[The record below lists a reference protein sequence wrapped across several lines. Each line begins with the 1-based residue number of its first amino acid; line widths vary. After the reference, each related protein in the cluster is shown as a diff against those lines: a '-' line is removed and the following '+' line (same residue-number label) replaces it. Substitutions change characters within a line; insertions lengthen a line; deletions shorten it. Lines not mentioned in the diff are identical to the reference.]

1 MKIAIAQMN
10 CIVGDIAGNAKKIVT
25 SATLAKE
32 QGATLVVTP
41 ELSLCGYS
49 PEDLLLR
56 PDFLLACE
64 DALLVLAKQLP
75 DITVIVGHPH
85 QQGEQCFNAAS
96 VLEGGHVVATYHKQ
110 VLPNYGVFDE
120 ERYFV
125 SGSEALVF
133 NHCGVKLGVLI
144 CADVWESKPALL
156 AKMAGAELL
165 VAMNGSPFHMKKQST
180 RFEVLKQRAVENS
193 LPIVYVNMVGGQ
205 DELVFD
211 GASFVLNAQGEL
223 MCELPAFESQLE
235 LVDFEHAQPL
245 HGNMTKNL
253 PLEATVYHALKLGL
267 ADYVNKNGFPG
278 VVIGLSGGVDSALT
292 LALAVDAIGAD
303 KVHAVMMPSEFTA
316 DISVNDAR
324 EMADIVGVKYSE
336 IAIKPLYDMYLTAL
350 SPQFGDMPFDAT
362 EENLQ
367 ARIRGMLLMAISNK
381 FGSIVVTTGN
391 KSEMAVGYCT
401 LYGDMAGGFALLK
414 DVPKTLVYQLCAYRN
429 QLSSVIPERIITR
442 PPSAEL
448 RANQVDQ
455 DSLPPYDVLDAIIE
469 AYVEDDL
476 SRKDIVALGYPIEDV
491 NRVIAMIDRNE
502 YKRRQS
508 PVGVRITDKG
518 FGKDRRYPI
527 TAKLSEYWKT
537 RLN

>member
-10 CIVGDIAGNAKKIVT
+10 CIVGDLAGNAKKIINQ
-25 SATLAKE
+25 ANLAKE
-32 QGATLVVTP
+32 RGATLLVTP

-64 DALLVLAKQLP
+64 DALLTLAKQLP
-75 DITVIVGHPH
+75 EITVVVGHPH
-85 QQGEQCFNAAS
+85 QLGEQCFNAAS
-96 VLEGGHVVATYHKQ
+96 VLEGGQIIATYHKQ

-120 ERYFV
+120 KRYF
-125 SGSEALVF
+125 SAGSEALVF
-133 NHCGVKLGVLI
+133 NHRGVKLGILI
-144 CADVWESKPALL
+144 CADVWEPKPALL

-165 VAMNGSPFHMKKQST
+165 IAMNGSPYHMKKQSA
-180 RFEVLKQRAVENS
+180 RFEVLKQRATENN
-193 LPIVYVNMVGGQ
+193 LPVVYVNMVGGQ

-211 GASFVLNAQGEL
+211 GASFVLNAQGNL
-223 MCELPAFESQLE
+223 MCELPAFESQLS
-235 LVDFEHAQPL
+235 VIDFDDAQPVYGEIAESL
-245 HGNMTKNL
+245 S
-253 PLEATVYHALKLGL
+253 LEATVYHALKLGL

-324 EMADIVGVKYSE
+324 EMADLVGVEYSE
-336 IAIKPLYDMYLTAL
+336 IAIKPLFDSYLSAL
-350 SPQFGDMPFDAT
+350 SPQFGDAPFDAT

-414 DVPKTLVYQLCAYRN
+414 DVPKTLVYRLCAYRN
-429 QLSSVIPERIITR
+429 QLSRVIPERIITR

-476 SRKDIVALGYPIEDV
+476 ARADIVALGYSIDDV

-508 PVGVRITDKG
+508 PVGVRITDRG

-527 TAKLSEYWKT
+527 TAKLNEYWKT

>member
-1 MKIAIAQMN
+1 MKIAIAQIN
-10 CIVGDIAGNAKKIVT
+10 CIVGDLAGNAKKIV
-25 SATLAKE
+25 SYAAMAKE

-64 DALLVLAKQLP
+64 DALAALAKQLP

-85 QQGEQCFNAAS
+85 QQGDQCFNAAS
-96 VLEGGHVVATYHKQ
+96 ILEGGSIVATYHKQ
-110 VLPNYGVFDE
+110 ALPNYGVFDE
-120 ERYFV
+120 KRYFTP
-125 SGSEALVF
+125 GSEALVF
-133 NHCGVKLGVLI
+133 NHCGVKVGLLI
-144 CADVWESKPALL
+144 CADVWEQKPALL
-156 AKMAGAELL
+156 AKVAGAELL
-165 VAMNGSPFHMKKQST
+165 IAMNGSPYHMKKQST
-180 RFEVLKQRAVENS
+180 RFEVLRQRALENN
-193 LPIVYVNMVGGQ
+193 LPVVYVNMVGGQ

-223 MCELPAFESQLE
+223 VAELDAFESQLE
-235 LVDFEHAQPL
+235 LVEFEQAQPIY
-245 HGNMTKNL
+245 GEITQSQS
-253 PLEATVYHALKLGL
+253 LEAMVYKALKLGL

-324 EMADIVGVKYSE
+324 EMADLVGVEYSE
-336 IAIKPLYDMYLTAL
+336 IAIKSLYDSYLSAL
-350 SPQFGDMPFDAT
+350 SPQFGDRPFDAT

-414 DVPKTLVYQLCAYRN
+414 DVPKTLVYRLCAYRN
-429 QLSSVIPERIITR
+429 QLSRVIPERIITR

-455 DSLPPYDVLDAIIE
+455 DSLPPYDVLDGIIE

-476 SRKDIVALGYPIEDV
+476 SRADIVALGYPIADI

-527 TAKLSEYWKT
+527 TAKLNEYWKT

>member
-235 LVDFEHAQPL
+235 VVDFEHAQPL

-324 EMADIVGVKYSE
+324 EMADIVGVEYSE

-367 ARIRGMLLMAISNK
+367 ARIRGTLLMAISNK

>member
-64 DALLVLAKQLP
+64 DALLALAKQLP
-75 DITVIVGHPH
+75 DIAVIVGHPH

-165 VAMNGSPFHMKKQST
+165 VAMNGSPFHMKKQNT
-180 RFEVLKQRAVENS
+180 RLEVLKQRAVENS

-235 LVDFEHAQPL
+235 VVDFEHAQPL

-367 ARIRGMLLMAISNK
+367 VRIRGMLLMAISNK

>member
-235 LVDFEHAQPL
+235 VVDFAHAQPL

-324 EMADIVGVKYSE
+324 EMADIVGVEYSE

-367 ARIRGMLLMAISNK
+367 ARIRGTLLMAISNK

>member
-1 MKIAIAQMN
+1 MKIAIAQIN
-10 CIVGDIAGNAKKIVT
+10 CIVGDLAGNAKKIV
-25 SATLAKE
+25 SYATMAKE

-56 PDFLLACE
+56 PDFLRACE
-64 DALLVLAKQLP
+64 DALAALAKQLP

-85 QQGEQCFNAAS
+85 QEGDQCFNAAS
-96 VLEGGHVVATYHKQ
+96 ILEGGSIVATYHKQ
-110 VLPNYGVFDE
+110 ALPNYGVFDE
-120 ERYFV
+120 KRYFA

-133 NHCGVKLGVLI
+133 NHCGVKVGLLI
-144 CADVWESKPALL
+144 CADVWEQKPALL
-156 AKMAGAELL
+156 AKVAGAELL
-165 VAMNGSPFHMKKQST
+165 IAMNGSPYHMKKQST
-180 RFEVLKQRAVENS
+180 RFEVLRQRALENS
-193 LPIVYVNMVGGQ
+193 LPVVYVNMVGGQ

-223 MCELPAFESQLE
+223 IAELDAFESELE
-235 LVDFEHAQPL
+235 VIEFEHAQPIYGEIAQSL
-245 HGNMTKNL
+245 S
-253 PLEATVYHALKLGL
+253 LEAMVYKALKLGL
-267 ADYVNKNGFPG
+267 ADYINKNGFPG

-316 DISVNDAR
+316 DMSVNDAR
-324 EMADIVGVKYSE
+324 EMADLVGVEYSE
-336 IAIKPLYDMYLTAL
+336 IAIKPLFENYLSAL

-414 DVPKTLVYQLCAYRN
+414 DVPKTLVYRLCAYRN
-429 QLSSVIPERIITR
+429 ELSRVIPERIITR

-455 DSLPPYDVLDAIIE
+455 DSLPPYDVLDGIIE

-476 SRKDIVALGYPIEDV
+476 SRADIVALGYPIADI

-527 TAKLSEYWKT
+527 TAKLNEYWKT

>member
-64 DALLVLAKQLP
+64 DALLGLAKQLP

-235 LVDFEHAQPL
+235 VVDFEHTQPL

-324 EMADIVGVKYSE
+324 EMADIVGVEYSE

>member
-1 MKIAIAQMN
+1 MKIAIAQIN
-10 CIVGDIAGNAKKIVT
+10 CIVGDLAGNAKKIVAYAT
-25 SATLAKE
+25 SAKE

-56 PDFLLACE
+56 PDFLRACE
-64 DALLVLAKQLP
+64 DTLATLAQQLP

-85 QQGEQCFNAAS
+85 QVGEQCFNAAS
-96 VLEGGHVVATYHKQ
+96 VLEGGNIVATYHKQ
-110 VLPNYGVFDE
+110 SLPNYGVFDE
-120 ERYFV
+120 KRYFA

-133 NHCGVKLGVLI
+133 NHGGVKVGVLI
-144 CADVWESKPALL
+144 CADVWEPKPALL

-165 VAMNGSPFHMKKQST
+165 IAMNGSPYHMKKQNT
-180 RFEVLKQRAVENS
+180 RFEVLKQRAQENN
-193 LPIVYVNMVGGQ
+193 LPVVYVNMVGGQ

-211 GASFVLNAQGEL
+211 GASFVLNAQGEVVA
-223 MCELPAFESQLE
+223 ELEAFESQLE
-235 LVDFEHAQPL
+235 VIEFDHAQPIYGEITPSL
-245 HGNMTKNL
+245 S
-253 PLEATVYHALKLGL
+253 LEATVYKALKLGL
-267 ADYVNKNGFPG
+267 ADYIHKNGFPG

-324 EMADIVGVKYSE
+324 EMADIVGVEYSE
-336 IAIKPLYDMYLTAL
+336 IAIKPLFENYLSAL

-414 DVPKTLVYQLCAYRN
+414 DVPKTLVYRLCAYRN
-429 QLSSVIPERIITR
+429 GLSRVIPERIITR

-476 SRKDIVALGYPIEDV
+476 SRADIVALGYPISDI

-508 PVGVRITDKG
+508 PVGVRITDRG

-527 TAKLSEYWKT
+527 TAKLGEYWKT

>member
-56 PDFLLACE
+56 PNFLLACE
-64 DALLVLAKQLP
+64 DALLALAKQLP
-75 DITVIVGHPH
+75 DIAVIVGHPH

-165 VAMNGSPFHMKKQST
+165 VAMNGSPFHMKKQNT
-180 RFEVLKQRAVENS
+180 RLEVLKQRAVENS

-235 LVDFEHAQPL
+235 IVGFEHAQPL

-292 LALAVDAIGAD
+292 LAIAVDAIGAD

-324 EMADIVGVKYSE
+324 EMADIVGVEYSE

>member
-1 MKIAIAQMN
+1 MKIAIAQIN
-10 CIVGDIAGNAKKIVT
+10 CIVGDLAGNAKKIV
-25 SATLAKE
+25 SYAAMAKE

-64 DALLVLAKQLP
+64 DALAALAKQLP

-85 QQGEQCFNAAS
+85 QQGDQCFNAAS
-96 VLEGGHVVATYHKQ
+96 ILEGGSIVATYHKQ
-110 VLPNYGVFDE
+110 ALPNYGVFDE
-120 ERYFV
+120 KRYFTP
-125 SGSEALVF
+125 GSEALVF
-133 NHCGVKLGVLI
+133 NHCGVKVGLLI
-144 CADVWESKPALL
+144 CADVWEQKPALL
-156 AKMAGAELL
+156 AKVAGAELL
-165 VAMNGSPFHMKKQST
+165 IAMNGSPYHMKKQST
-180 RFEVLKQRAVENS
+180 RFEVLRQRALENN
-193 LPIVYVNMVGGQ
+193 LPVVYVNMVGGQ

-223 MCELPAFESQLE
+223 VAELDAFESQLE
-235 LVDFEHAQPL
+235 LVEFEQAQPIY
-245 HGNMTKNL
+245 GEITQSQS
-253 PLEATVYHALKLGL
+253 LEATVYKALKLGL

-316 DISVNDAR
+316 DISVNDAC
-324 EMADIVGVKYSE
+324 EMADLVGVEYSE
-336 IAIKPLYDMYLTAL
+336 IAIKPLYDSYLSAL
-350 SPQFGDMPFDAT
+350 SPQFGDRPFDAT

-414 DVPKTLVYQLCAYRN
+414 DVPKTLVYRLCAYRN
-429 QLSSVIPERIITR
+429 QLSRVIPERIITR

-455 DSLPPYDVLDAIIE
+455 DSLPPYDVLDGIIE

-476 SRKDIVALGYPIEDV
+476 SRADIVALGYPIADI

-527 TAKLSEYWKT
+527 TAKLNEYWKT

>member
-64 DALLVLAKQLP
+64 DALLALAKQLP
-75 DITVIVGHPH
+75 DIAVIVGHPH

-165 VAMNGSPFHMKKQST
+165 VAMNGSPFHMKKQNT
-180 RFEVLKQRAVENS
+180 RLEVLKQRAVENS

-235 LVDFEHAQPL
+235 IVGFEHAQPL

-324 EMADIVGVKYSE
+324 EMADIVGVEYSE

>member
-64 DALLVLAKQLP
+64 DALLALAKQLP

-165 VAMNGSPFHMKKQST
+165 VAMNGSPFHMKKQNT
-180 RFEVLKQRAVENS
+180 RLEVLKQRAVENS

-235 LVDFEHAQPL
+235 VVDFAHAQPL

-292 LALAVDAIGAD
+292 LAIAVDAIGAD
-303 KVHAVMMPSEFTA
+303 KVHGVMVPSEFTA

-324 EMADIVGVKYSE
+324 EMADIVGVEYSE

>member
-64 DALLVLAKQLP
+64 DALLALAKQLP

-245 HGNMTKNL
+245 HGNMTKNS

>member
-10 CIVGDIAGNAKKIVT
+10 CIVGDLAGNAKAIMA
-25 SATLAKE
+25 SADQAKAR
-32 QGATLVVTP
+32 GATLLVTP
-41 ELSLCGYS
+41 ELSLCGYP

-56 PDFLLACE
+56 SDFLRACDE
-64 DALLVLAKQLP
+64 ALYALAKQLS
-75 DITVIVGHPH
+75 DITVVVGHPH
-85 QQGEQCFNAAS
+85 QTETQCFNAAS
-96 VLEGGHVVATYHKQ
+96 VLQGGKVVATYHKQ
-110 VLPNYGVFDE
+110 ALPNYGVFDE
-120 ERYFV
+120 KRYFV
-125 SGSEALVF
+125 SGAEPLVF
-133 NHCGVKLGVLI
+133 THEGVKLGILI
-144 CADVWESKPALL
+144 CADVWESKPAQL
-156 AKMAGAELL
+156 AKMVGAEVLIAL
-165 VAMNGSPFHMKKQST
+165 NGSPFHMKKQSARVDT
-180 RFEVLKQRAVENS
+180 LRARVLENKI
-193 LPIVYVNMVGGQ
+193 PIIYVNMVGGQ

-211 GASFVLNAQGEL
+211 GASFVLNAKGEL
-223 MCELPAFESQLE
+223 THELPAFEALLE
-235 LVDFEHAQPL
+235 VIDFNHATPVPGHITQPVS
-245 HGNMTKNL
+245 
-253 PLEATVYHALKLGL
+253 LEDSVYHALKLGL

-278 VVIGLSGGVDSALT
+278 VVLGLSGGIDSALT
-292 LALAVDAIGAD
+292 LAIAVDAIGAD
-303 KVHAVMMPSEFTA
+303 RVHAVMMPSQFTA
-316 DISVNDAR
+316 DMSINDAR
-324 EMADIVGVKYSE
+324 EMVKILGVKYSE
-336 IAIKPLYDMYLTAL
+336 IAIEATFESYLIAL
-350 SPQFGDMPFDAT
+350 APQFEGLPFDAT

-414 DVPKTLVYQLCAYRN
+414 DVPKTLVYQLSKYRN
-429 QLSSVIPERIITR
+429 QLSRVIPERIITR

-448 RANQVDQ
+448 RANQLDQ

-476 SRKDIVALGYPIEDV
+476 ARGDIVAMGYAIEDI